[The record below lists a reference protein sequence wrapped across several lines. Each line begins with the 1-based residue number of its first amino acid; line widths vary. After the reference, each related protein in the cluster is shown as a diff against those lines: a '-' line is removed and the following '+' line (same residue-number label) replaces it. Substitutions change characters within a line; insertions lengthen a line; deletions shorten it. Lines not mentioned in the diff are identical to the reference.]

1 MRNLFLLGV
10 VLVTGLVLGTEA
22 NENLEFNVTE
32 LDRIEELEYGF
43 SKSSSNFNPLMV
55 GLTLIRGA
63 GAKGA
68 GILSLCFT
76 SIHFVYHIFSPMAFS
91 DLIRVSFFF
100 NQSFILHK
108 LNADAL
114 MYLR

>member
-10 VLVTGLVLGTEA
+10 VVVTGLVLGTEA
-22 NENLEFNVTE
+22 NEYLEFNVTE

-68 GILSLCFT
+68 GTISLSLCFT
-76 SIHFVYHIFSPMAFS
+76 SIHIHKKKLLFVYHILSPMTFS
-91 DLIRVSFFF
+91 DLSRVLYHI
-100 NQSFILHK
+100 NLI
-108 LNADAL
+108 
-114 MYLR
+114 